1 MSENAVVFED
11 AFGQSDAVQ
20 EEDAVLISQSG
31 LVEADADRAALAIVE
46 AEVIR
51 AEVIPQQEEI
61 TKASNATGSWGEA
74 ENHNLSNGARASG
87 DVLSA
92 HSLLGPAD
100 LDWDPVFAD
109 LLAVPEWTEGGI
121 AKCVPFNVPKSIG
134 RAVVRSDTKQPIGV
148 VGARYALIPHRKLA
162 DLADALVGVDG
173 FRLHYGN
180 AGHKNGGARPFIQ
193 LKSEPRNLGKARV
206 TAIDVYDVITLM
218 TGHDGGFQLAAVFG
232 AVIVCCDNTYAK
244 ALGAANASGVFIRHT
259 TKGVETVEE
268 AIRIATRVR
277 ELGGEFDNRALQ
289 LMTSPFA
296 AGLMEKLA
304 IALIPNDTTKSEN
317 AREKLLAAY
326 TDSPG
331 ALPGTKFG
339 AAQAV
344 TYYTSHEIG
353 AREGTDRAFNLQTGE
368 GTGSDM
374 QAKAW
379 DYLTSPDGLDRL
391 AEVKLLPAKTETT
404 DEDGAQ

>member
-1 MSENAVVFED
+1 MSEAVVG
-11 AFGQSDAVQ
+11 FGREEV
-20 EEDAVLISQSG
+20 EDAVFEEIPAVLAYQSG
-31 LVEADADRAALAIVE
+31 VVEALADRAALAVVE
-46 AEVIR
+46 AEV
-51 AEVIPQQEEI
+51 VPQVEEI
-61 TKASNATGSWGEA
+61 TQANSGTGSWGEA
-74 ENHNLSNGARASG
+74 QHHNLSDGARASG

-100 LDWDPVFAD
+100 LDWDPEFAP
-109 LLAVPEWTEGGI
+109 LTAVVGGVALAVP
-121 AKCVPFNVPKSIG
+121 KSVG
-134 RAVVRSDTKQPIGV
+134 RGVVRSDNKAPIGV
-148 VGARYALIPHRKLA
+148 VGPRYALIPHKKLA

-193 LKSEPRNLGKARV
+193 LKSEPRNLGKAHV

-218 TGHDGGFQLAAVFG
+218 TGHDGNFQFAAVYG
-232 AVIVCCDNTYAK
+232 ANIICCDNTYAK
-244 ALGAANASGVFIRHT
+244 ALGAAEKTGVLIRHT
-259 TKGVETVEE
+259 AKGVETVEE

-277 ELGGEFDNRALQ
+277 ELGGSFDNRALQ

-296 AGLMEKLA
+296 DALMEKLA
-304 IALIPNDTTKSEN
+304 IALIPADTTKSEN

-344 TYYTSHEIG
+344 TFYTSHQIG
-353 AREGTDRAFNLQTGE
+353 ARAGTDRAFNLQVGE
-368 GTGSDM
+368 GTGSDL

-391 AEVKLLPAKTETT
+391 AEVKLLPAETETT
-404 DEDGAQ
+404 DEAGAQ